1 MRLGRIIAT
10 ATAVGAFTV
19 LNAVPAS
26 AATPNGLKGY
36 EGRPG
41 HQGGGTSQGLKGYEG
56 QPGHQAGFVGP
67 VAKHNKKCAPG
78 QHGNPK
84 PGFKPGSC

>member
-1 MRLGRIIAT
+1 VRLSHVLTTTVA
-10 ATAVGAFTV
+10 AAAFT
-19 LNAVPAS
+19 LAAALPAS
-26 AATPNGLKGY
+26 AATPQGLKGY

-41 HQGGGTSQGLKGYEG
+41 HQGGGTAQGLKGYEG

-67 VAKHNKKCAPG
+67 VASKTCAPG

-84 PGFKPGSC
+84 PGFKPGSCKR